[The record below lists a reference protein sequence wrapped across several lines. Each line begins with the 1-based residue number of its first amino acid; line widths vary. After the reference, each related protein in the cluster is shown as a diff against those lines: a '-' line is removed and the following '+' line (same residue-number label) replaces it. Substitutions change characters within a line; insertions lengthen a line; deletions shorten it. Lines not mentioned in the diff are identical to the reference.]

1 MESFPLLHNLQNE
14 TSFKGLHGHQGDG
27 GGYVASID
35 ADHVGVL
42 VVTEV
47 THLLGLLVP
56 GVPDDGVGEV
66 VFLNP
71 HFPTRHHVCDNVL
84 VRRVDVNPV
93 CPFIECDDLPTLL
106 VCRRLGRSRTRR
118 TLGPLPGSVEER
130 DTIQPCNLTSAN
142 IRTLEVRVEHHVEVE
157 RAVLAGVV
165 HADVQVQ
172 LLLPQ
177 DDPVGDLEVML
188 PHAVGEVTIAKG
200 KYCLNITTGH
210 PFGAL
215 FQLPFANSCKPMVGW
230 TIHPIVPLTKL
241 WKYKR
246 NSTTNGLSA
255 IKN

>member
-1 MESFPLLHNLQNE
+1 MLNFVKKIDFIWISCSWASLKSILSHESGSYSFRSKTVPEPSNYWE
-14 TSFKGLHGHQGDG
+14 TTMFVFCHLSLVKYKQ
-27 GGYVASID
+27 
-35 ADHVGVL
+35 VL
-42 VVTEV
+42 MTSD
-47 THLLGLLVP
+47 LYW
-56 GVPDDGVGEV
+56 
-66 VFLNP
+66 
-71 HFPTRHHVCDNVL
+71 
-84 VRRVDVNPV
+84 PV

-255 IKN
+255 IKNWFLTDK